1 MAHGNNES
9 EEKKGK
15 VLIVDD
21 ERMICD
27 SLGMILSR
35 RGIDISKALKG
46 RDAIRRIKKND
57 YNLII
62 LDFSLPDIDGL
73 DVLTQLKQLRP
84 DIPVIFMTGYGSETV
99 TIKAFKLGVSDYF
112 IKPFNPKELGDRVL
126 EILGEEKVASQP
138 DNTAISLPFEI
149 NKDIETSSGIGR
161 AVEHL
166 KDNYKSRT
174 SLEEISSIAGLSRY
188 HFTRAFKK
196 VMGIP
201 FSDYLSHLRV
211 KKSEDSLA
219 SLEINISEVAYSVGF
234 NSLRQFERAFK
245 KTAGLSPLEYRKERN
260 PTSPQPPRKKRRKK
274 PIKT

>member
-1 MAHGNNES
+1 MAHGNKES
-9 EEKKGK
+9 EEKERK

-27 SLGMILSR
+27 TLGLILSR
-35 RGIDISKALKG
+35 RGIEIDTALSG
-46 RDAIRRIKKND
+46 QNAIRQIKKSD

-73 DVLTQLKQLRP
+73 NVLTQLKHITP
-84 DIPVIFMTGYGSETV
+84 DTPVIFMTGYGSETV
-99 TIKAFKLGVSDYF
+99 SIKAFKLGVSDYF

-126 EILGEEKVASQP
+126 DIVGSEVTNQTKNAVMSP
-138 DNTAISLPFEI
+138 PFEI
-149 NKDIETSSGIGR
+149 DKDIETSSGIGR

-166 KDNYKSRT
+166 KDNYKSRI
-174 SLEEISSIAGLSRY
+174 SLEEISNIAGLSRY

-211 KKSEDSLA
+211 KKSEDTLS
-219 SLEINISEVAYSVGF
+219 SLEVNISEVAYSVGF

-245 KTAGLSPLEYRKERN
+245 TTIGLSPLEYRKGKKPPN
-260 PTSPQPPRKKRRKK
+260 SPPPAKKRRKK
-274 PIKT
+274 PKIV

>member
-1 MAHGNNES
+1 MTHGNKES

-27 SLGMILSR
+27 TLGLILSR
-35 RGIDISKALKG
+35 KGININTALSG
-46 RDAIRRIKKND
+46 QDAIRQIKKND

-73 DVLTQLKQLRP
+73 NVLTQLKHIKP
-84 DIPVIFMTGYGSETV
+84 DTPVIFMTGYGSETV
-99 TIKAFKLGVSDYF
+99 SIKAFKLGVSDYF

-126 EILGEEKVASQP
+126 QIVRSEVTNQTN
-138 DNTAISLPFEI
+138 NTAIALPFKI
-149 NKDIETSSGIGR
+149 DKDIETSSGIGR
-161 AVEHL
+161 AVQHL
-166 KDNYKSRT
+166 KDNYKTRI
-174 SLEEISSIAGLSRY
+174 SLEEISNIAGLSRY

-211 KKSEDSLA
+211 KKSEDTLA
-219 SLEINISEVAYSVGF
+219 SLEVNISEVAFSVGF

-245 KTAGLSPLEYRKERN
+245 KTIGLSPLEYRKKKN
-260 PTSPQPPRKKRRKK
+260 PPNPPPPSKKTRKK
-274 PIKT
+274 PKKV

>member
-27 SLGMILSR
+27 SLGLILSR
-35 RGIDISKALKG
+35 RGIEITTALNG
-46 RDAIRRIKKND
+46 QDAIRLIKKND

-73 DVLTQLKQLRP
+73 NVLTQLKQLRP
-84 DIPVIFMTGYGSETV
+84 DTPVIFMTGYGSETIS
-99 TIKAFKLGVSDYF
+99 IKAFKLGVSDYF

-126 EILGEEKVASQP
+126 EIVGEEKGTSQP